1 MQNFGNKS
9 LVIEKDKEFLDYVKE
24 DHPTVKYLTHIGV
37 QGQRTSMFKING
49 ILFTMSDKEIFEIAE
64 NDNIKITSLSFLQDT
79 DVIIDYVWY

>member
-24 DHPTVKYLTHIGV
+24 DHPTVKYLTHIGI
-37 QGQRTSMFKING
+37 QCQRTSMFKING